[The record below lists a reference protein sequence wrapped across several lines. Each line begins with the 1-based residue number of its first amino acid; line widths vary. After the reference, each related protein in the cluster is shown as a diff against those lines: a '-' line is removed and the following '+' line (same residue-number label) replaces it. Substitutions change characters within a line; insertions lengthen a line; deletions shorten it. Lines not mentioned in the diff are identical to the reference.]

1 MSTKYPQ
8 GLITPTPPFKSTTAK
23 SFSGVWTLEQLAKN
37 FYYYTQAVPKSLRIR
52 SSASAYLNR
61 TPASTGNRQTM
72 TFSMWVKRGELNS
85 SGYGYLIDGGAWT
98 SGGEA
103 PIMFY
108 NDTIQIENYNG
119 SSNVFTLI
127 TTQVFRDPSAWYHI
141 VVAVDTTQAV
151 DSNRI
156 KLYVNGVQ
164 VTSFSTASYPSQNL
178 NTGWNTT
185 ATSAIGRWQG
195 GASRYFD
202 GYMAEINFIDGQ
214 ALDPSYFGQISPITG
229 VWSPAAYVGSYG
241 TNGFY
246 LKFSDTTSTTTL
258 CYDYSG
264 NGNNWT
270 PNNISLTSGS
280 TYDSMLDSPTN
291 YDNGGTGVGNYCV
304 ISPLSGTSGSAVT
317 NGNLTVTGSS
327 SSGDSRYGSF
337 GVSSGKWYWEH
348 TVTNVG
354 TSGVLAGIS
363 SDNNQTSALTGVLG
377 YYINGNKYN
386 GSTPSAYGASFTTGD
401 VIGVAFDADAGT
413 LTFYKNNTSQGVA
426 FTGITGTYY
435 PLSRGSNGGTATVSD
450 HNFGQRPFAYTP
462 PTGFKALNT
471 QNLPAASIVNGAQYM
486 AATLWTGNSSSQSIV
501 NAVNGTSFQPD
512 MVWVKSRTNPA
523 QGYYHLISDSVRG
536 VSSGYYSTLYSNT
549 TEAENTYPG
558 STYGGVTTL
567 NSNGFTLAPSGSN
580 YFGNASG
587 YTYVGWQWKAGGTA
601 VTNTAGSITSQVSAN
616 TTAGFSV
623 ATFTSQS
630 SGSGTFGHG
639 LGIAPSMVILK
650 TRGVTSDWYVYHASL
665 PSAAYYLWLDSTA
678 AQASSVNAWNST
690 APSSSVVTLG
700 SAWAASYTMVAYCF
714 AAIPGY
720 SAFGSYT
727 GNGSSDGPFV
737 FLGFRPRWI
746 MVKGSTVA
754 GTYWAIYDTSRN
766 TYNVMNSTLA
776 AQASDAEYSYVSFDA
791 VANGF
796 KIRNTGGDVNTNGQ
810 TYIYAAFA
818 ENPFKYSLAR

>member
-37 FYYYTQAVPKSLRIR
+37 FYYYTQAVPKSLRFR
-52 SSASAYLNR
+52 SSASAYLSR

-141 VVAVDTTQAV
+141 VVAVDTTQAT

-202 GYMAEINFIDGQ
+202 GYLAEVNFIDGQ
-214 ALDPSYFGQISPITG
+214 ALDPSYFGQVSPITG
-229 VWSPAAYVGSYG
+229 VWSPAKYVGSYG

-291 YDNGGTGVGNYCV
+291 YDNGGTGVGNYAV
-304 ISPLSGTSGSAVT
+304 LNPLDKGTVT
-317 NGNLTVTGSS
+317 VANGNLQVIFASANTNYVRGSIGAITGKWYFEVTVTGGASASS
-327 SSGDSRYGSF
+327 YLGIATSLAPITGIFSSNQYQWGYA
-337 GVSSGKWYWEH
+337 Y
-348 TVTNVG
+348 T
-354 TSGVLAGIS
+354 GIK
-363 SDNNQTSALTGVLG
+363 
-377 YYINGNKYN
+377 GNN
-386 GSTPSAYGASFTTGD
+386 GSSSAYGSSYTFGD
-401 VIGVAFDADAGT
+401 VIGVAYDLDNLT
-413 LTFYKNNTSQGVA
+413 LTFYKNNVSQGVA
-426 FTGITGTYY
+426 YSGLPSGQIYF
-435 PLSRGSNGGTATVSD
+435 PAVATNEATLD
-450 HNFGQRPFAYTP
+450 ANFGQRPFVYTP
-462 PTGFKALNT
+462 PTGYKALNT
-471 QNLPAASIVNGAQYM
+471 QNLPAASIVNGASFM
-486 AATLWTGNSSSQSIV
+486 AATTYTGNGSTQSIV
-501 NAVNGTSFQPD
+501 NANNGVSFQPD
-512 MVWVKSRTNPA
+512 FVWIKDRSGTYNHRLV
-523 QGYYHLISDSVRG
+523 DSVRG
-536 VSSGYYSTLYSNT
+536 VGGPVLYSNLT
-549 TEAENTYPG
+549 NAEGTD
-558 STYGGVTTL
+558 TAGVTSL
-567 NSNGFTLAPSGSN
+567 NSNGFAVGID
-580 YFGNASG
+580 AG
-587 YTYVGWQWKAGGTA
+587 YNKSSDAYVGWQWKANGTA
-601 VTNTAGSITSQVSAN
+601 VSNTAGSISSQVSAN

-623 ATFTSQS
+623 VTYTGNGNVSATV
-630 SGSGTFGHG
+630 GHG
-639 LGIAPSMVILK
+639 LGVAPAMVIEK
-650 TRGVTSDWYVYHASL
+650 GRSDGTYSWRVYHQSL
-665 PSAAYYLWLDSTA
+665 SAGNMLLLNSTSGA
-678 AQASSVNAWNST
+678 LAINSDGGISSVGSSTFGFSGGTPAVNANGAT
-690 APSSSVVTLG
+690 
-700 SAWAASYTMVAYCF
+700 YVAYCF

-737 FLGFRPRWI
+737 FLGFRPRFVLIKCSSTTDQWI
-746 MVKGSTVA
+746 IHDTARDPYNISNYMLFPNLSDGGYTYD
-754 GTYWAIYDTSRN
+754 GTNTS
-766 TYNVMNSTLA
+766 YP
-776 AQASDAEYSYVSFDA
+776 FDMLS
-791 VANGF
+791 NGF
-796 KIRNTGGDVNTNGQ
+796 KLRNAYPNSSGG
-810 TYIYAAFA
+810 TYVYACFA